1 MKLPQSSGGD
11 MIVHL
16 IDSPEGQAEL
26 ASHGLI
32 TYDLITA
39 IKHFQVAE
47 GIRVGTLIG
56 VNEQGFFG
64 AKREGWLPDQPD
76 AFSEPLISIPWVQIL
91 EYLERAPTGRTG
103 RFRDATGR
111 TGHEPDISPSFEGPE
126 WIERESVTLQFTELR
141 PSTIAEII
149 DCLSE
154 QNPVDAR
161 IFSLRNLYKS
171 LRGKELG

>member
-1 MKLPQSSGGD
+1 
-11 MIVHL
+11 
-16 IDSPEGQAEL
+16 
-26 ASHGLI
+26 
-32 TYDLITA
+32 
-39 IKHFQVAE
+39 
-47 GIRVGTLIG
+47 
-56 VNEQGFFG
+56 
-64 AKREGWLPDQPD
+64 
-76 AFSEPLISIPWVQIL
+76 LISIPWVQIL

-126 WIERESVTLQFTELR
+126 WIERESVTLRFTELR
-141 PSTIAEII
+141 PSTIAEIV

>member
-1 MKLPQSSGGD
+1 MKLPDSAGGD

-64 AKREGWLPDQPD
+64 AKREGWLPEQPD

-91 EYLERAPTGRTG
+91 EYLERAPTKRTR
-103 RFRDATGR
+103 RFHDATDR
-111 TGHEPDISPSFEGPE
+111 TGHEPDIGLWSPGPE
-126 WIERESVTLQFTELR
+126 VALHIRAFRSACAR
-141 PSTIAEII
+141 GRGG
-149 DCLSE
+149 CL
-154 QNPVDAR
+154 
-161 IFSLRNLYKS
+161 
-171 LRGKELG
+171 

>member
-39 IKHFQVAE
+39 IKHFQVAA

-56 VNEQGFFG
+56 INEQGFFG

-76 AFSEPLISIPWVQIL
+76 AFSEPLISIPWVRIP
-91 EYLERAPTGRTG
+91 EYLERATTGRTG
-103 RFRDATGR
+103 RFRDATG
-111 TGHEPDISPSFEGPE
+111 HDPDISPSFEGPE
-126 WIERESVTLQFTELR
+126 WIERESVTLRFTELR

>member
-1 MKLPQSSGGD
+1 MKLPKSSGGD

-32 TYDLITA
+32 AYDLITA

-76 AFSEPLISIPWVQIL
+76 AFSEPLHGSRFWSTRQPDGRGAFTMRLAELVTSQTYAPASKAL
-91 EYLERAPTGRTG
+91 SGSSGRA
-103 RFRDATGR
+103 
-111 TGHEPDISPSFEGPE
+111 
-126 WIERESVTLQFTELR
+126 
-141 PSTIAEII
+141 
-149 DCLSE
+149 
-154 QNPVDAR
+154 
-161 IFSLRNLYKS
+161 
-171 LRGKELG
+171 

>member
-1 MKLPQSSGGD
+1 MKLPKSSGGD

-16 IDSPEGQAEL
+16 IDSPQGQAEL

-56 VNEQGFFG
+56 INEQGFFG

-76 AFSEPLISIPWVQIL
+76 AFSEPLISIPWVQVL
-91 EYLERAPTGRTG
+91 EYLERNMSLQVFDGMDFEVNLPASPINDEECQEAKTAVVERTL
-103 RFRDATGR
+103 
-111 TGHEPDISPSFEGPE
+111 EPAVVSDMRVVLMGK
-126 WIERESVTLQFTELR
+126 VLL
-141 PSTIAEII
+141 
-149 DCLSE
+149 
-154 QNPVDAR
+154 AR
-161 IFSLRNLYKS
+161 N
-171 LRGKELG
+171 G